1 MSYTG
6 GGTDL
11 VTGGGTDQVT
21 GGGTADLRLLL
32 ASRSFNPPWGGLDQ
46 FVARLASWMQLDG
59 ADVTVVTG
67 SPGDPAADAARP
79 YRVVRRP
86 TPRRLTDLLRRSD
99 VIHVQGPSLRT
110 IGTTRLLGRPLV
122 VTHHDF
128 AGVCPMRQAWARAG
142 PCPARGSRPGP
153 CAVCPGRGWRGRAVV
168 QGQRASFRAAAA
180 NVCVSAFLAEFLSL
194 ARTQVVPNPLPAE
207 FFADRA
213 PGPGADGVIAFVG
226 RLVPEKG
233 ADVLV
238 RAVADLPGTTLRI
251 AGQGADAGRLR
262 HLAEDLGISER
273 VQLLGPQEQAAVRE
287 LLAAASVVCV
297 PSVWDEPLG
306 YSAAEAMA
314 MERPVVAT
322 PSGGLVGLLDD
333 RRGYL
338 AAGRSPAAL
347 AETLEAALSDPAE
360 RAERARRGH
369 DHVAA
374 EMTAERAGR
383 RYLSVYA
390 SARDA

>member
-1 MSYTG
+1 M
-6 GGTDL
+6 TDTDG
-11 VTGGGTDQVT
+11 VTGGGAA
-21 GGGTADLRLLL
+21 GLRLLL

-46 FVARLASWMQLDG
+46 FVERLASWMQLDG

-86 TPRRLTDLLRRSD
+86 TPRRLTDLVRRSD
-99 VIHVQGPSLRT
+99 VVRVQGPSLRT
-110 IGTTRLLGRPLV
+110 IGTTRLLRRPLV

-128 AGVCPMRQAWARAG
+128 AGVCPVRQAWAQAG
-142 PCPARGSRPGP
+142 PCSARGSRPGP
-153 CAVCPGRGWRGRAVV
+153 CAACPARGWRGRTVV
-168 QGQRASFRAAAA
+168 QGQRISFRAAAA
-180 NVCVSAFLAEFLSL
+180 NVCVSGFLADFLSL
-194 ARTQVVPNPLPAE
+194 ARTQVIPNPLPPE

-213 PGPGADGVIAFVG
+213 PGPGVDGLIAFVG

-238 RAVADLPGTTLRI
+238 RAMADLPGATLRI
-251 AGQGADAGRLR
+251 AGGGAEADRLG
-262 HLAEDLGISER
+262 HLAEKMGISGR
-273 VQLLGPQEQAAVRE
+273 VQLLGPREPAAVRE
-287 LLAAASVVCV
+287 LLAAAAVVCV

-314 MERPVVAT
+314 MERPVVGT
-322 PSGGLVGLLDD
+322 PSGGLAGLLGD
-333 RRGYL
+333 RRGYV
-338 AAGRSPAAL
+338 AGGRSPAAL

-374 EMTAERAGR
+374 EMTAEHAGR
-383 RYLSVYA
+383 RYLGVYA
-390 SARDA
+390 SARAA